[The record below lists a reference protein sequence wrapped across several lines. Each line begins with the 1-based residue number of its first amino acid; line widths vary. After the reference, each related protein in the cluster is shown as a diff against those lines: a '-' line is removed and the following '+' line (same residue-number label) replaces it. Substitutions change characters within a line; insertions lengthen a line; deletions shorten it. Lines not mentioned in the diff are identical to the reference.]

1 MVLVGGLLLTA
12 VPTHAGDA
20 KDTDKKVVK
29 ETPPPPPWPRPLDL
43 TIVGKDNAQ
52 VTQTENQVKFINDKL
67 EAQWKAE
74 KVVPSRYA
82 DDYEFIRRASL
93 NVIGR
98 IATPEEIKTFLKDP
112 EKKRRSMLIE
122 RLLSSEDYPRH
133 WANLWSNWM
142 LTRSGAFG
150 RGEYHDEMNLWL
162 EDQFASN
169 VPYDKIVE
177 AVLTAQ
183 GDNVKHPEV
192 NFLLAHVGLKV
203 SGKGDPDL
211 VRTDGHFEMTPLT
224 SRITK
229 LFLGTQIQ
237 CAQCHDHPF
246 YNNIKQKD
254 FWGVNAF
261 LRQVDREG
269 TPPDPTMGKRMG
281 KPGPLTLVDDAS
293 VNVDGMV
300 YFEKR
305 NGVVQK
311 TRASFLPGAD
321 DVRGGLVDK
330 DGKVLQGLDRR
341 KALAD
346 YVINHPMFP
355 KEYANRMWGVFFGK
369 GFVNPVDDFNDQ
381 NQPSNADLLN
391 GLADSIKNYGYD
403 QKAMIRWICNS
414 NAYNLS
420 CVANSTNDS
429 PDKDVLFS
437 RMLLKA
443 MSPEQLFDSL
453 MTATKAEAG
462 ESKQGRK
469 DAKAK
474 WLDTLIGSFGDDEG
488 NEVNF
493 NGTIVQALLMMNG
506 GDIND
511 AISRED
517 KGTVALL
524 MKEHHI
530 SNGAND
536 NPFGDDP
543 RSVPDDPQ
551 PRAEPEGNRDDRGQ
565 DAARPSPAGGGGSD
579 ETGAEI
585 SGFAVG
591 AGQQQRVP
599 AEPLRGTN
607 DRGERRG
614 QAPIGTKLRRQV
626 RVLQQLSGAGL
637 LAAAGLR
644 PDSPQLPPQLFQ
656 QALQRDGLVQLVQQ
670 PQREPPHRRPLLRR
684 AASLQRPPVQKRRP
698 QHHDHPQDLR
708 QHLGQQPIPRAPV
721 AERPAQLLL
730 APLEQKLDLPAAP
743 VDDPQLP
750 RRQPLRR
757 YVRRQHQPV
766 AQRQLPFP
774 RLAALLA
781 PRVLPQLLPTPP
793 GHLRRATPG
802 RPPARQALAPHQP
815 RRAVERRLRQARPP
829 RRQRLPAAGDRHAD
843 ARGHAADPEAVP
855 VRRPTPGVEK
865 ARGGQVQRPFGQV
878 GGRRGQRRVGGHG
891 RLAAHGQQLPAQQ
904 FPANQDLPAR
914 PSRLRVRTAVPP
926 IAVGQV
932 GRPGHDAAVLDHD
945 GGEATQ

>member
-1 MVLVGGLLLTA
+1 MVHRFLRGWRPRRSASFVVGMVLVGGLLLTA

-20 KDTDKKVVK
+20 KDTDKKAAK

-43 TIVGKDNAQ
+43 AIVGKDDAQ
-52 VTQTENQVKFINDKL
+52 ITQTENQVKFINDKL

-93 NVIGR
+93 DIIGR

-133 WANLWSNWM
+133 WANMWSNWL

-150 RGEYHDEMNLWL
+150 RGEYHDQMNLWL

-169 VPYDKIVE
+169 ITYDQMVRKL
-177 AVLTAQ
+177 LTAT
-183 GDNVKHPEV
+183 GPNKSKDPKDNVDPAV
-192 NFLLAHVGLKV
+192 NFLLAHVGDKV
-203 SGKGDPDL
+203 SGKDDPDL
-211 VRTDGHFEMTPLT
+211 VRTDGHFQMVPVT

-229 LFLGTQIQ
+229 LFLGTQVQ

-254 FWGVNAF
+254 FWGINAF
-261 LRQVDREG
+261 LRQVNREG
-269 TPPDPTMGKRMG
+269 TPPDPTMGKNMM
-281 KPGPLTLVDDAS
+281 KDYPALTLVDDTS
-293 VNVDGMV
+293 VNADGMV

-321 DVRGGLVDK
+321 DARGGLVDK

-437 RMLLKA
+437 RMLLKS
-443 MSPEQLFDSL
+443 MSPEQLFESL

-474 WLDTLIGSFGDDEG
+474 WLDTLIGGFGDDEG

-506 GDIND
+506 GDINN

-524 MKEHHI
+524 MKEHGI
-530 SNGAND
+530 TSGAND
-536 NPFGDDP
+536 KPTPMIRDLFLTTLN
-543 RSVPDDPQ
+543 R
-551 PRAEPEGNRDDRGQ
+551 EPSQ
-565 DAARPSPAGGGGSD
+565 K
-579 ETGAEI
+579 EI
-585 SGFAVG
+585 ATIE
-591 AGQQQRVP
+591 AK
-599 AEPLRGTN
+599 
-607 DRGERRG
+607 
-614 QAPIGTKLRRQV
+614 I
-626 RVLQQLSGAGL
+626 
-637 LAAAGLR
+637 
-644 PDSPQLPPQLFQ
+644 
-656 QALQRDGLVQLVQQ
+656 QLV
-670 PQREPPHRRPLLRR
+670 RPALKATDMRNPER
-684 AASLQRPPVQKRRP
+684 KY
-698 QHHDHPQDLR
+698 QDL
-708 QHLGQQPIPRAPV
+708 LWALV
-721 AERPAQLLL
+721 NSNEFLLN
-730 APLEQKLDLPAAP
+730 
-743 VDDPQLP
+743 
-750 RRQPLRR
+750 
-757 YVRRQHQPV
+757 H
-766 AQRQLPFP
+766 
-774 RLAALLA
+774 
-781 PRVLPQLLPTPP
+781 
-793 GHLRRATPG
+793 
-802 RPPARQALAPHQP
+802 
-815 RRAVERRLRQARPP
+815 
-829 RRQRLPAAGDRHAD
+829 
-843 ARGHAADPEAVP
+843 
-855 VRRPTPGVEK
+855 
-865 ARGGQVQRPFGQV
+865 
-878 GGRRGQRRVGGHG
+878 
-891 RLAAHGQQLPAQQ
+891 
-904 FPANQDLPAR
+904 
-914 PSRLRVRTAVPP
+914 
-926 IAVGQV
+926 
-932 GRPGHDAAVLDHD
+932 
-945 GGEATQ
+945 